1 MAPDPLNSSSLEQL
15 ALKGL
20 KVGNILRHSVKPT
33 CKSADDYVERPK
45 NQIATSKI
53 REAGAS
59 SSAAV
64 HIVQVPHLFL
74 IYVCAL
80 D

>member
-1 MAPDPLNSSSLEQL
+1 MAPDPLNSSSLEGL

-20 KVGNILRHSVKPT
+20 KVGIFLRHSVKP
-33 CKSADDYVERPK
+33 KSADDYVERPK
-45 NQIATSKI
+45 KQIATSKI
-53 REAGAS
+53 REAVAS